1 MADPAQMIE
10 AIAARQMG
18 AAPAAAAAAAAPPGA
33 MPPGAPGAPMPQPP
47 QPKQQEKD
55 TAQDKANAAGSPKD
69 EGDNMNAEAVM
80 YEVDFGDGKKRKLT
94 PEQIRATYDRYAS
107 MNYEHSQMKPV
118 LETAKALM
126 GHFKVDPLTFAKAMI
141 DQAKKGQG
149 GPTTFGDTSRQN
161 GPETTAQ
168 SPEAMDFE
176 GRLKKWEEDN
186 AASLPPGYKEMM
198 MQNRQMQQMF
208 MQSQAMMQQLLA
220 GQKGVADAA
229 RATSQSA
236 TQQRVQA
243 VQQQINNN
251 LDRAQMQ
258 LQLPDS
264 AAQDFMIFA
273 AERGH
278 NYEDFID
285 PEHTIRVMSDF
296 KNTMASPEMERLRA
310 MAQRRQAFTGS
321 LGVTP
326 MGGSGAAAPQGDST
340 FDKLA
345 NSAMAKRMV

>member
-1 MADPAQMIE
+1 MADMID

-18 AAPAAAAAAAAPPGA
+18 VAPAAAAAPAPAAPPA
-33 MPPGAPGAPMPQPP
+33 PPPQPP
-47 QPKQQEKD
+47 KEQQKD
-55 TAQDKANAAGSPKD
+55 TAQDKAAAAGSPKD
-69 EGDNMNAEAVM
+69 EGDAMQAEAVM

-94 PEQIRATYDRYAS
+94 PEQIRATYDRYAA
-107 MNYEHSQMKPV
+107 MNYEHSQLKPV
-118 LETAKALM
+118 IETAKALM
-126 GHFKVDPLTFAKAMI
+126 GHFKADPIQFAQAMI
-141 DQAKKGQG
+141 EQAKKGG
-149 GPTTFGDTSRQN
+149 SGPTTFGDTSRQN

-176 GRLKKWEEDN
+176 TRMKKWEEDN
-186 AASLPPGYKEMM
+186 AASLPPGYREMM
-198 MQNRQMQQMF
+198 MQQRQMQQMF
-208 MQSQAMMQQLLA
+208 MQSQAMMQQVLA

-229 RATSQSA
+229 RATNQSA

-258 LQLPDS
+258 LQLPD
-264 AAQDFMIFA
+264 AAAEDFLIFA

-326 MGGSGAAAPQGDST
+326 MGGNAAAAPQGNST
-340 FDKLA
+340 FDKLTSA
-345 NSAMAKRMV
+345 AMAKRMV

>member
-1 MADPAQMIE
+1 MADMID

-18 AAPAAAAAAAAPPGA
+18 VAPAAAQTAAGAPAAPAAPVPPQAP
-33 MPPGAPGAPMPQPP
+33 PQPP
-47 QPKQQEKD
+47 KEQQKD
-55 TAQDKANAAGSPKD
+55 TAQDKAAAAGSPKD
-69 EGDNMNAEAVM
+69 EADAMQAEAVM

-126 GHFKVDPLTFAKAMI
+126 GHYKVDPVQFAQAMI
-141 DQAKKGQG
+141 EQAKKGGQ

-176 GRLKKWEEDN
+176 TKLKKWEEDN

-198 MQNRQMQQMF
+198 QQQRQMQQMF
-208 MQSQAMMQQLLA
+208 VQSQQMLQQVLA

-251 LDRAQMQ
+251 LDRAQLQ
-258 LQLPDS
+258 LQLPDA
-264 AAQDFMIFA
+264 AAQDFLIFA

-285 PEHTIRVMSDF
+285 PEHTVRVMSDF
-296 KNTMASPEMERLRA
+296 KATMATPEMERLRA

-326 MGGSGAAAPQGDST
+326 MGGNGPATPQGEST

-345 NSAMAKRMV
+345 NSAMSKRMI

>member
-18 AAPAAAAAAAAPPGA
+18 VAPAAAAAAAAGPAPAPAAPPA
-33 MPPGAPGAPMPQPP
+33 PP
-47 QPKQQEKD
+47 PKEQQKD
-55 TAQDKANAAGSPKD
+55 TAQDKAAAAGSPKD
-69 EGDNMNAEAVM
+69 EADNMQAEAVM

-126 GHFKVDPLTFAKAMI
+126 GHYKVDPIQFAKAMI
-141 DQAKKGQG
+141 EQAKRGG
-149 GPTTFGDTSRQN
+149 EGPTTFGDTSRQN

-168 SPEAMDFE
+168 SPEAMDFDTK
-176 GRLKKWEEDN
+176 LKKWEEDN

-198 MQNRQMQQMF
+198 AQQRQMQAMF
-208 MQSQAMMQQLLA
+208 MQSQQMMQQVLA

-258 LQLPDS
+258 LQLPDA
-264 AAQDFMIFA
+264 AAQDFLIFA

-285 PEHTIRVMSDF
+285 PEHTVRVMSDF
-296 KNTMASPEMERLRA
+296 KATMATPEMERLRA

-326 MGGSGAAAPQGDST
+326 AAGGAPSTQSGEST
-340 FDKLA
+340 FDRLA
-345 NSAMAKRMV
+345 TSAMTKRLG

>member
-1 MADPAQMIE
+1 MADMID

-18 AAPAAAAAAAAPPGA
+18 VAPAAAAPATPAPAAPPA
-33 MPPGAPGAPMPQPP
+33 PPPQPP
-47 QPKQQEKD
+47 KEQQKD
-55 TAQDKANAAGSPKD
+55 TAQDKAAVAGSPKD
-69 EGDNMNAEAVM
+69 EGDAMQAEAIM
-80 YEVDFGDGKKRKLT
+80 YEVDFGEGKKRKLT
-94 PEQIRATYDRYAS
+94 PEQIRATYDRYAA
-107 MNYEHSQMKPV
+107 MNFEHSQMKPV

-126 GHFKVDPLTFAKAMI
+126 GHYKVDPIQFAQAMI
-141 DQAKKGQG
+141 EQAKKGG
-149 GPTTFGDTSRQN
+149 SGPTTFGDTSRQN

-168 SPEAMDFE
+168 SPEAMDFDTK
-176 GRLKKWEEDN
+176 LKKWEEDN

-198 MQNRQMQQMF
+198 MQQRQMQQMF
-208 MQSQAMMQQLLA
+208 MQSQQMMQQVLS

-229 RATSQSA
+229 RATNQSA

-264 AAQDFMIFA
+264 AAEDFLIFA

-326 MGGSGAAAPQGDST
+326 MGGNGPATPQGDST
-340 FDKLA
+340 FDKLTNA
-345 NSAMAKRMV
+345 AMAKRML

>member
-1 MADPAQMIE
+1 MADMID

-18 AAPAAAAAAAAPPGA
+18 VAPAAAQAAAGAPAAPAPAGPV
-33 MPPGAPGAPMPQPP
+33 PPQAPPQPP
-47 QPKQQEKD
+47 KKEAD

-69 EGDNMNAEAVM
+69 EGDNMQAEAVM

-126 GHFKVDPLTFAKAMI
+126 GHYKVDPIQFAQAMI
-141 DQAKKGQG
+141 EQAKKGGQ

-176 GRLKKWEEDN
+176 GKLKKWEEDN

-198 MQNRQMQQMF
+198 MQQRQMQQMF
-208 MQSQAMMQQLLA
+208 VQSQQMLQQVLA

-264 AAQDFMIFA
+264 AAQDFLIFA

-285 PEHTIRVMSDF
+285 PEHTVRVMSDF
-296 KNTMASPEMERLRA
+296 KATMATPEMERLRA

-326 MGGSGAAAPQGDST
+326 TSGPASAAPQGDST

-345 NSAMAKRMV
+345 NSAMAKRMI